1 MSALLAAVRDAEAAV
16 SRRRCEPASIDPG
29 RRKVAAR
36 GRRFARQSVGRGTG
50 EPARSKGAS
59 MSAQTRKG
67 MPAAGW
73 ILIGMV
79 VGILV
84 GYMIFTNFPDKKSA
98 SQIAG
103 YISIISDVFLRL
115 IKMLIGPLVFST
127 LVVGIAH
134 MGDAASVGRVF
145 GKAIGWFITASL
157 ASLVL
162 GLIMA
167 NLLQPGHNLGLPL
180 PDIGASANLAT
191 SKFTLKDFVSHLV
204 PKSFAEAMANN
215 EILQIVVF
223 SMFFGVALAAL
234 GERGKTLVAAIDELS
249 HAMLKITGY
258 VMKLAPLAVMAAM
271 AATVAVN
278 GLEILL
284 KFAVFMGDFYIGLI
298 LLWALLVFA
307 GFVFLGPRVF
317 KLLVQ
322 IKEAF
327 LLSFATASSE
337 AAYPKILDALDRFGV
352 KRKISS
358 FVMPMGYSFNLDG
371 SMMYCTFAVL
381 FIAQAYNIQL
391 SIGTQVTMLLILM
404 LTSKGMAGVPRA
416 SLVVIAATLNQFNI
430 PEAGLLLILGVDT
443 FLDMGRSAT
452 NAVGNSIATAVVAKW
467 EHELLSEDAAA
478 ANALVLDVQPARA

>member
-1 MSALLAAVRDAEAAV
+1 MKKKKFPPAV
-16 SRRRCEPASIDPG
+16 S
-29 RRKVAAR
+29 
-36 GRRFARQSVGRGTG
+36 
-50 EPARSKGAS
+50 
-59 MSAQTRKG
+59 
-67 MPAAGW
+67 

-79 VGILV
+79 LGIIF
-84 GYMIFTNFPDKKSA
+84 GYMIFVQFPDKKSA
-98 SQIAG
+98 AEVAG
-103 YISIISDVFLRL
+103 YVSLVSDIFLRL

-134 MGDAASVGRVF
+134 MGSAASVGRVF
-145 GKAIGWFITASL
+145 ARAIGWFITASL
-157 ASLVL
+157 VSLVL
-162 GLIMA
+162 GLILA
-167 NLLQPGHNLGLPL
+167 NMLQPGHNLGLPL

-191 SKFTLKDFVSHLV
+191 SKFTVKDFVTHLV

-223 SMFFGVALAAL
+223 SMFFGVALSSL
-234 GERGKTLVAAIDELS
+234 GEKAKTLVAAIDELS
-249 HAMLKITGY
+249 HTMLVITGY
-258 VMKLAPLAVMAAM
+258 VMKLAPLAVCAAM

-284 KFAVFMGDFYIGLI
+284 KFAVFMGDFYLGL
-298 LLWALLVFA
+298 LHPLEHARPRRLRGARDRGSSRLLV
-307 GFVFLGPRVF
+307 L
-317 KLLVQ
+317 

-327 LLSFATASSE
+327 MLSFATASSE

-352 KRKISS
+352 NRKISS

-381 FIAQAYNIQL
+381 FIAQAYDIHL
-391 SIGTQVTMLLILM
+391 SIATQITMLLVLM

-452 NAVGNSIATAVVAKW
+452 NAIGNSIASAAVAKW
-467 EHELLSEDAAA
+467 EGELLPAADAEKFASE
-478 ANALVLDVQPARA
+478 LDARAAVPAHA